1 MLTKYLPFIL
11 FLLTTSLQAQ
21 QTVGLFLNDSLAYN
35 GYTLVA
41 SNSAKSTYLI
51 DNCGRV
57 VNTWTSDYIPYF
69 SAYLTPEGNLL
80 RTARLGALGA
90 ATEMY
95 DWDGNLIWTYN
106 FSGDGFSQHHD
117 IELLPNGNILV
128 LAWESF
134 DVQSVIEAGRNAD
147 LVNEELRPEFIVE
160 LQPIGADSARIVWE
174 WHVFDHLVQDH
185 DPMKSNYGKPADHP
199 ELIDFNYIGIG
210 GFYEDWLH
218 ANHINYNPQLD
229 QIIIS
234 VRNFNELWVI
244 DHSTTTEEAA
254 GHTGGKYGKG
264 GDLLYRWGNPIT
276 YRRGTDADKIF
287 YDQHNA
293 HWIPEGYP
301 GEGNIMVFNNGRGRM
316 PVEFSSVDVIVPP
329 VDAMGN
335 YTLPSSDLPYLPS
348 DLLSSYTAT
357 PPSSMLSLRISSA
370 QRLPNGNT
378 LICVGQTGRLFEIDE
393 MGNVHWDYITPLR
406 GNNPVT
412 QGDIASGNT
421 VFSALRYSTNFE
433 GFVGK
438 DLTPGAPIEL
448 DPLPSDCEITTD
460 IHTAFA
466 EYGITAYPNPA
477 NDQIRIMYD
486 LNGKAIPTQ
495 LELYDYQGRFLLKK
509 DLPTGSDET
518 IIKCSDLPSGIYFYL
533 LRTSTQMSEAKK
545 FVIYH

>member
-11 FLLTTSLQAQ
+11 FLLTTPIQAQ

-35 GYTLVA
+35 GYTLVS
-41 SNSAKSTYLI
+41 SNSAKNTYLI

-57 VNTWTSDYIPYF
+57 VNTWASEYVPYF

-80 RTARLGALGA
+80 RTARVGGTRA

-95 DWDGNLIWTYN
+95 DWDGNLIWSYN
-106 FSGDGFSQHHD
+106 FSDDNFSQHHD

-128 LAWESF
+128 LAWESI
-134 DVQSVIEAGRNAD
+134 DAHNVINAGRDAD
-147 LVNEELRPEFIVE
+147 LVDEELRPEFIVE
-160 LQPIGADSARIVWE
+160 LEPIGTDSARIVWE
-174 WHVFDHLVQDH
+174 WHVFDHLIQDH
-185 DPMKSNYGKPADHP
+185 DPMKINYGNPADHP

-210 GFYEDWLH
+210 GSFEDWLH
-218 ANHINYNPQLD
+218 ANHISYNPQLD
-229 QIIIS
+229 QIMIS

-264 GDLLYRWGNPIT
+264 GDLLYRWGNPAT
-276 YRRGTDADKIF
+276 YRRGTNADRIF
-287 YDQHNA
+287 YRQHNT
-293 HWIPEGYP
+293 HWIPKGYP
-301 GEGNIMVFNNGRGRM
+301 GEGNIMIFNNGLERT
-316 PVEFSSVDVIVPP
+316 PIEFSSVDVIVPP
-329 VDAMGN
+329 LDAMGN
-335 YTLPSSDLPYLPS
+335 YTLPLADSPYLPS

-357 PPSSMLSLRISSA
+357 PPSAMLSLRISSA

-393 MGNVHWDYITPLR
+393 TGRVHWDYITPLR

-412 QGDIASGNT
+412 QGDPVSGNS
-421 VFSALRYSTNFE
+421 VFSTLRYSVDFE
-433 GFVGK
+433 GFIGK
-438 DLTPGAPIEL
+438 NMTPGAPIEL

-460 IHTAFA
+460 IYTAFA
-466 EYGITAYPNPA
+466 EYSIAAHPNPA
-477 NDQIRIMYD
+477 DDHVRIVYD
-486 LNGKAIPTQ
+486 LNKKTDPTQ

-509 DLPTGSDET
+509 DLPTGSHEM

-533 LRTSTQMSEAKK
+533 LRTSTQMSQAKK